1 MSKDL
6 IVEQIERRARL
17 EHGGD
22 FEKAAREYFR
32 DHPGYYEEFAGLN
45 RRIRIEAEQYAEA
58 CILAAKCRGLSIEE
72 LFKQE
77 PERYEQYRRLVLE

>member
-6 IVEQIERRARL
+6 IIEQIQRRARL

-22 FEKAAREYFR
+22 FSKAAAEYFH
-32 DHPGYYEEFAGLN
+32 DHPGYYEEVAGVN
-45 RRIRIEAEQYAEA
+45 RRVRSEAEQYADA
-58 CILAAKCRGLSIEE
+58 CTLAAKYRGISIQE

-77 PERYEQYRRLVLE
+77 PERYEQ